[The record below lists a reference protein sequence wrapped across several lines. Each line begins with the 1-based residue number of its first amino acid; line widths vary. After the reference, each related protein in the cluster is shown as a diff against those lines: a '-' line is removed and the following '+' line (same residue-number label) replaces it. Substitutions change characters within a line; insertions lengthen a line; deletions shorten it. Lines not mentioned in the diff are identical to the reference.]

1 MPATYDPISKASFG
15 FSTPTFLSALLAD
28 GHDVT
33 SRKGTVASGIGIL
46 KRGAILKIVP
56 ATGVITVPA
65 AAADCN
71 CVLVDDVDATT
82 ATVQAGVYLTG
93 RMKADAIQWPGAL
106 VHADCTEALRD
117 VGIYIESVIIADGSL
132 VKSVPTT
139 EEAAEAMKNL
149 KKARAAAKESEKEA
163 GEEDEEKQPPSDSPF
178 AYLTPDEK
186 VDNPDLA
193 TSALAIA
200 AEEFAEEQE
209 KSGEKPPAK
218 QVVAKPPE
226 PPHANRK

>member
-1 MPATYDPISKASFG
+1 MPATYDPISKATFG
-15 FSTPTFLSALLAD
+15 FQTPVFLSPLLAD

-46 KRGAILKIVP
+46 KRGAILKIVA

-71 CVLVDDVDATT
+71 CVLVDDVDAST

-106 VHADCTEALRD
+106 SHADCTEALRD

-132 VKSVPTT
+132 AKSVPT
-139 EEAAEAMKNL
+139 EAEAKEAIANL
-149 KKARAAAKESEKEA
+149 KKARAAAKETEEA
-163 GEEDEEKQPPSDSPF
+163 VEEEKQPPSDSPF
-178 AYLTPDEK
+178 QYLTQDEK
-186 VDNPDLA
+186 ADNPGLA
-193 TSALAIA
+193 TSALGIA
-200 AEEFAEEQE
+200 AEEFAEEQAE
-209 KSGEKPPAK
+209 KEPKEKRTDVPKPPPP
-218 QVVAKPPE
+218 KPPE
-226 PPHANRK
+226 PHRK